1 MKILSHR
8 GYWKNKQE
16 KNSIAAFDRSFL
28 NLYGLETDLRD
39 VGGGGIV
46 VSHDMASENCL
57 KLEDFLSFIKSIIQI
72 YL

>member
-28 NLYGLETDLRD
+28 NSYGLETDLRD
-39 VGGGGIV
+39 VGGGGYSRIT
-46 VSHDMASENCL
+46 
-57 KLEDFLSFIKSIIQI
+57 
-72 YL
+72 

>member
-39 VGGGGIV
+39 VGGGIV

-57 KLEDFLSFIKSIIQI
+57 
-72 YL
+72 